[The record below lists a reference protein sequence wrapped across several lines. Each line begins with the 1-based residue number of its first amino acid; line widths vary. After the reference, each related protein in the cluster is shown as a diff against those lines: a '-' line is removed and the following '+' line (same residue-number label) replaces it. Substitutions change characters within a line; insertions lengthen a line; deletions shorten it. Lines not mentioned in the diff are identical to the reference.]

1 MIASSAA
8 RSTWVTKSF
17 ARFAFTTSASPP
29 SAARLMIEPARRA
42 ARTAM
47 FSMGCI
53 WVLDARCRMQ
63 GPRILRAV
71 PRIRIVLCRPSHPG
85 NIGAAARA
93 MKTMGLAD
101 LRLVAPERYPAP
113 EAEWMATNA
122 INVLHAS
129 RTHDTLVE
137 AIADCV
143 AAFAMSAR
151 PREWSPQVLDAR
163 SAATRATELVGD
175 VAFVFGNETA
185 GLTNEEV
192 FACQFLVHIPASL
205 EFSSLNLAQAVQV
218 MAYELFMAQIPREV
232 SERSEK
238 AATVADLEG
247 LYAHLEE
254 AARQTNFMASGSRLR
269 ERWRRLFSRVPAL
282 EREEVN
288 IMRGLL
294 RALLGK

>member
-1 MIASSAA
+1 
-8 RSTWVTKSF
+8 
-17 ARFAFTTSASPP
+17 
-29 SAARLMIEPARRA
+29 
-42 ARTAM
+42 
-47 FSMGCI
+47 
-53 WVLDARCRMQ
+53 
-63 GPRILRAV
+63 
-71 PRIRIVLCRPSHPG
+71 
-85 NIGAAARA
+85 
-93 MKTMGLAD
+93 MKTMGLSD

-113 EAEWMATNA
+113 EADWMATNA
-122 INVLHAS
+122 IDVLHSS
-129 RTHDTLVE
+129 RTHDSLVE
-137 AIADCV
+137 AIEDCV

-163 SAATRATELVGD
+163 SAAASAMALEGE

-192 FACQFLVHIPASL
+192 FACQFLVHIPASA

-218 MAYELFMAQIPREV
+218 MAYELFMTTKPAVHTRT
-232 SERSEK
+232 EK
-238 AATVADLEG
+238 LATVEDVEG
-247 LYAHLEE
+247 LYAHLEL
-254 AARQTNFMASGSRLR
+254 AAVETKFMASGSRLR